1 MPPIASPGPSW
12 RPCRSQSE
20 NAPAQSPHRSIRP
33 GSRSRS
39 SPVVAS
45 TRPSRSK
52 RTRNNAKD
60 DRPGTQRL
68 NEGSGVTPRNGKNCT
83 PRGGRKGLA
92 KTPRRKSPKNPAIP
106 GINHIRRK
114 TSDKSFSPF
123 HPRPKLIGENCAE
136 GRYSEI
142 LSTRFVLSIVRC
154 RERGRQAGANCA
166 VIPPSRNLVLNRW
179 STVGSVHHRRCHFG
193 PTRLAQVNLSDSHE
207 RACQKDRR
215 G

>member
-1 MPPIASPGPSW
+1 MRRAPLCKKG
-12 RPCRSQSE
+12 RPCSRNSLSDRTPWRGTAT
-20 NAPAQSPHRSIRP
+20 APSVR
-33 GSRSRS
+33 
-39 SPVVAS
+39 
-45 TRPSRSK
+45 
-52 RTRNNAKD
+52 
-60 DRPGTQRL
+60 
-68 NEGSGVTPRNGKNCT
+68 SGVGIFPIWPVSTCRWKLCVP
-83 PRGGRKGLA
+83 PRG
-92 KTPRRKSPKNPAIP
+92 IW

-154 RERGRQAGANCA
+154 RERGRQAGADCA

-193 PTRLAQVNLSDSHE
+193 PTRLARASLPERPPRLNGGFPTNVVNTPAPLTICHKLYAKRSYN
-207 RACQKDRR
+207 
-215 G
+215 

>member
-1 MPPIASPGPSW
+1 MT
-12 RPCRSQSE
+12 
-20 NAPAQSPHRSIRP
+20 
-33 GSRSRS
+33 GSR
-39 SPVVAS
+39 
-45 TRPSRSK
+45 RP
-52 RTRNNAKD
+52 
-60 DRPGTQRL
+60 PGAALSVFTYTAQQIRQI
-68 NEGSGVTPRNGKNCT
+68 GKN
-83 PRGGRKGLA
+83 PL
-92 KTPRRKSPKNPAIP
+92 SPISFLLFFTKFLDTTDRNSPPHTSRLDFPDQMVSKPAGFWSNATR

-136 GRYSEI
+136 GRYNEI

-179 STVGSVHHRRCHFG
+179 STVGSVYHRRCHFG
-193 PTRLAQVNLSDSHE
+193 PTRLAQVSLSDSHE